1 MFLCQKNNIW
11 FFLDPCLSRLRF
23 LDTPAM
29 SSMGFI
35 SWNGA
40 LIQPGCLVGSLKTVF
55 ICMSWMAN
63 DTKCCSPICWLFKC
77 LIYFIFY
84 HLTVSSFIG
93 VLFIFSPSSFYT
105 PPPVETFFLASTPI
119 FMSVSVWCVQNS
131 LIRIYC
137 RGICGAK
144 NQWLYNFSQIH

>member
-1 MFLCQKNNIW
+1 MFLCQKNSIW
-11 FFLDPCLSRLRF
+11 FSLDPCLSRLRF

-40 LIQPGCLVGSLKTVF
+40 LIQPEWWDSLKTVF

-63 DTKCCSPICWLFKC
+63 DTKCCSPICWLFKF

-84 HLTVSSFIG
+84 RLTVSFIYRSFIYFHPFK
-93 VLFIFSPSSFYT
+93 LIILHPTTS
-105 PPPVETFFLASTPI
+105 ENFLLGKHTY
-119 FMSVSVWCVQNS
+119 FHVCECVV
-131 LIRIYC
+131 C
-137 RGICGAK
+137 PK
-144 NQWLYNFSQIH
+144 